1 MLNRFLYMFDV
12 CCAVHLDVIWC
23 DIVHNETTEALHHC
37 VNRHRY
43 NNLIN
48 DGGAPNMRGV
58 LVEADSSIEPRIK
71 VGRNPAS
78 RIAPSLQMQKRTGIG
93 AI

>member
-1 MLNRFLYMFDV
+1 MFDV

-23 DIVHNETTEALHHC
+23 DIVHYETTEALHHC

-48 DGGAPNMRGV
+48 VTTCEVMKITETSATIAN
-58 LVEADSSIEPRIK
+58 
-71 VGRNPAS
+71 RNEIVPVILACANAYQLARMIDTS
-78 RIAPSLQMQKRTGIG
+78 
-93 AI
+93 